1 MGVYELGNV
10 AFRLAL
16 LRAWGHRCVRCNEPI
31 TYVELHIDHFIPK
44 SLDDVGLSKAIE
56 SFGLRK
62 DYDLEETY
70 NVVTSCG
77 PCNLSKGKKL
87 PLVNHLTLETIETA
101 KNLAPE
107 VEKKAD
113 KLKKMLSASVTKTL
127 ANIDANRND
136 PEVIQELLDYLLSIK
151 ESQDIEPEL
160 TMEFLLSEFV
170 RLGLSSDG
178 SSQVFT
184 VGDCPNSNCIAGEVD
199 WQQWDD
205 GEFSQLEAGVCDCG
219 TRAVSCPECGTKTAF
234 FWDEADCD
242 GGCGKSFRVVE
253 HGGELQGF
261 MTL

>member
-1 MGVYELGNV
+1 
-10 AFRLAL
+10 
-16 LRAWGHRCVRCNEPI
+16 VRCKEPI

-56 SFGLRK
+56 SFGLRE

-77 PCNLSKGKKL
+77 PCNISKGNRL

-113 KLKKMLSASVTKTL
+113 KLKKMLSAPVTNTL
-127 ANIDANRND
+127 ANIDANRDN
-136 PEVIQELLDYLLSIK
+136 PEIIQELLDYLLSTK
-151 ESQDIEPEL
+151 ESQVIEPEL

-178 SSQVFT
+178 SPQVFS

-199 WQQWDD
+199 WQPWDD
-205 GEFSQLEAGVCDCG
+205 GEFGQLKAGVCDSCG
-219 TRAVSCPECGTKTAF
+219 TRAVSCPECGTKTEF

-242 GGCGKSFRVVE
+242 GGCGKRFRAIE
-253 HGGELQGF
+253 HGGEPMGF
-261 MTL
+261 MTI